1 MKTPILSQEQLA
13 TVRNPDVAWVQAWL
27 NENCGTDLEIDG
39 VWGTLSRS
47 TFISAM
53 ACRTAP
59 AITEQ
64 ELQTIA
70 EQLGDKDTKR
80 IKAVADVESNG
91 SGWFNSGL
99 PKILWERHKFWK
111 HTADKSVS
119 WYSNPSA
126 GDYTMDANANGIN
139 DSWEKLSYA
148 IGKDPLAALKSIS
161 IGKFQVLGEYYLQC
175 GYQHPI
181 EMLYACS
188 RSELAHYELLRDY
201 ILNVAN
207 LKDAFLQ
214 VSTNAASNEAFAKG
228 YNGKGYRK
236 YDYHNKLAKAM
247 KGVSHVA

>member
-80 IKAVADVESNG
+80 IKAVALVESNG
-91 SGWFNSGL
+91 SGWFDSGL

-119 WYSNPSA
+119 WYSNPNS
-126 GDYTMDANANGIN
+126 GGYTMDANANGIN

-161 IGKFQVLGEYYLQC
+161 IGKFQV
-175 GYQHPI
+175 
-181 EMLYACS
+181 
-188 RSELAHYELLRDY
+188 
-201 ILNVAN
+201 
-207 LKDAFLQ
+207 
-214 VSTNAASNEAFAKG
+214 
-228 YNGKGYRK
+228 
-236 YDYHNKLAKAM
+236 
-247 KGVSHVA
+247 